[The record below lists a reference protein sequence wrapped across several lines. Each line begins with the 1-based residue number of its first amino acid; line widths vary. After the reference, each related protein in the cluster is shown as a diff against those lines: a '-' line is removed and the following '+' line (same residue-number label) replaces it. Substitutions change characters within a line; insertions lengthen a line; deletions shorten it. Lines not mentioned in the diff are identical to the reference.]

1 MIKDQYPQCGYF
13 PQCESLSSLQ
23 SFHSVSSQELEEEVI
38 TDPKIYQFFL
48 SDLSERVLGIDIF
61 MFAHTV
67 GTFLLSS
74 TWNICHLIF
83 FHHQHLQYSLGPFIS
98 KLPVTVCNHFM
109 HTSINAFHLMLREVS
124 KSCEGC

>member
-1 MIKDQYPQCGYF
+1 MHKLVRSLVISCPKSFTRSKINILNVNF

-109 HTSINAFHLMLREVS
+109 HT
-124 KSCEGC
+124 